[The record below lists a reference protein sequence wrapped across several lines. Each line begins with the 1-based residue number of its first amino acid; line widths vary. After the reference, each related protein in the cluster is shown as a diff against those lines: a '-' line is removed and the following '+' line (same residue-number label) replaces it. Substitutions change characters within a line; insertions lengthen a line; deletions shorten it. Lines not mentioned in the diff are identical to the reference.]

1 MSFEPTYKIV
11 AKKHPTRY
19 LGVVVSLFIVAVL
32 IESVFFNPQWEW
44 SVFRQWF
51 FEPAILSG
59 LYLTLKLTIFAML
72 LSFVF
77 GGILAMMRLSSSWL
91 VRSVAWLYIWLF
103 RSLPLIVVLIILYN
117 FSYLYEHIG
126 LGIPFTDIRFASYK
140 TINALDQFTTALIG
154 LAIVQSAYTAE
165 VIRGGIVAVDQ
176 GQFEASAALGLSWW
190 RRTTRIILPQAIR
203 SILPAIVNECI
214 SLSKGTAIVYVLAM
228 PELFYTVQM
237 IYNRNQE
244 VIPLLMVAAVWYIII
259 TSVFAVAQYYVESL
273 LARSERKSSASL
285 FAWLKWAK
293 PNKISQVGVS
303 HES

>member
-1 MSFEPTYKIV
+1 MSHEATYKIV

-19 LGVVVSLFIVAVL
+19 LGIAVSLFVIAVL
-32 IESVFFNPQWEW
+32 IESVFFNSQWEW

-59 LYLTLKLTIFAML
+59 LYLTLKLTVFAML

-126 LGIPFTDIRFASYK
+126 LGIPFTDISFASYK

-165 VIRGGIVAVDQ
+165 VIRGGIIAVDQ

-259 TSVFAVAQYYVESL
+259 TSVFAVAQYYLESV
-273 LARSERKSSASL
+273 LARSERKSSVRW
-285 FAWLKWAK
+285 FAAFKWAK
-293 PNKISQVGVS
+293 PTKINQVGVS